1 MPESG
6 HIPRMILALPWI
18 KSDIIIIIMII
29 IIIIIIIVQYLSD
42 YSILTFI
49 TFNTNRLVLPGT
61 LLTAWFDFVIVVTWF
76 GTVSNIFLAFT

>member
-1 MPESG
+1 MSSNHCNHCVPESG

-18 KSDIIIIIMII
+18 KSDIIIIMMMMIIII

-61 LLTAWFDFVIVVTWF
+61 LLTA
-76 GTVSNIFLAFT
+76 

>member
-1 MPESG
+1 MSSNHCNHCVPESG

-18 KSDIIIIIMII
+18 KSDIIIIIMIII

-61 LLTAWFDFVIVVTWF
+61 LLTA
-76 GTVSNIFLAFT
+76 